1 MAAPQGAATG
11 ARAEGG
17 QFPPM
22 LLRRQP
28 EVRGVGRLVVLH
40 LALDDKTVGLS
51 QLPGTWRHALAAGAL
66 AAKSPNAHPL
76 PLRQHLDPVLALHGI
91 RVISARRVP
100 HREAHHL
107 VLRAAELLEAELVP
121 I

>member
-1 MAAPQGAATG
+1 MAAPQRAATG

-17 QFPPM
+17 QFPPR

-28 EVRGVGRLVVLH
+28 EIRGVSRLIALH
-40 LALDDKTVGLS
+40 LALDDKAVGLS
-51 QLPGTWRHALAAGAL
+51 QLPGTRRHTLAARAL
-66 AAKSPNAHPL
+66 AAKSPDAHAL

-91 RVISARRVP
+91 RVISARWVP
-100 HREAHHL
+100 HGEQHHL
-107 VLRAAELLEAELVP
+107 V